1 MFPWS
6 PDFIWDPSHVIFLGA
21 FYVAVLVIAGTL
33 LLALRRTVRD
43 LSGKRAEAILWH
55 ADFEELPAFARRC
68 RHELTGEVRSRT
80 CPHAFDCRS
89 CETHAEMAAARQD
102 GFVGSLPG
110 CLASPAAADDSA
122 FGFRLP
128 LDRLYHRG
136 HTWAHPEPDGT
147 VTVGLDDLGRR
158 LLGSPDRLELPP
170 AGTELVVNGVALVAR
185 KGAADVRILS
195 PVDGT
200 VVSTGS
206 AEEGWLL
213 RVAPPAGGFDL
224 GHLLA
229 GAEVRLWFLREVER
243 LERVLSADGETGPAL
258 ADGGSPVEDLSRAIP
273 PAQWDRTFGEMFLEP

>member
-6 PDFIWDPSHVIFLGA
+6 PDFIWDPGHVIFLGA
-21 FYVAVLVIAGTL
+21 FYTAVLVIAGTL
-33 LLALRRTVRD
+33 LLAVRRTVRD

-55 ADFEELPAFARRC
+55 ADFEELPASARRC
-68 RHELTGEVRSRT
+68 RHELTGEVRSRS

-89 CETHAEMAAARQD
+89 CETHAE
-102 GFVGSLPG
+102 FVAVRSVIPR
-110 CLASPAAADDSA
+110 PAADDSA
-122 FGFRLP
+122 FGFSLP

-136 HTWAHPEPDGT
+136 HTWARPETDGT
-147 VTVGLDDLGRR
+147 VTIGLDDLGRR
-158 LLGSPDRLELPP
+158 LLGTPDRLELPP

-185 KGAADVRILS
+185 KGEADVRILS

-213 RVAPPAGGFDL
+213 RVAPPAGGFFDL
-224 GHLLA
+224 RHLLS

-243 LERVLSADGETGPAL
+243 LERVLSAEGETGPAL
-258 ADGGSPVEDLSRAIP
+258 ADGGSPVEDLSKAIP

>member
-6 PDFIWDPSHVIFLGA
+6 QDFTWDAGNVVFLGA

-33 LLALRRTVRD
+33 LLALRRTLRG
-43 LSGKRAEAILWH
+43 LSGKRAGAILWH
-55 ADFEELPAFARRC
+55 ADFEELPASARRC
-68 RHELTGEVRSRT
+68 RHELTGEIRSRS

-89 CETHAEMAAARQD
+89 CETHVEMAAARQD

-110 CLASPAAADDSA
+110 CLVSPATADDSA
-122 FGFRLP
+122 FGFSLP

-158 LLGSPDRLELPP
+158 LLGTPDRLELPP
-170 AGTELVVNGVALVAR
+170 AGSALEVNGVALLAR
-185 KGAADVRILS
+185 KGTAEVRILS

-200 VVSTGS
+200 VVETGS

-243 LERVLSADGETGPAL
+243 LERVLSADSGTGPAL
-258 ADGGSPVEDLSRAIP
+258 ADGGSPVEDLSQAIP
-273 PAQWDRTFGEMFLEP
+273 PAERNRTLGEMFLEP